1 MDLLVGKDGRVV
13 GWDKST
19 TKETLGI
26 EEGEEEVGE
35 DTVVGELREGEGE
48 NVCEEAGGSGI
59 GGVDTVVEIGD
70 GIGKVGLGRK
80 ESS

>member
-1 MDLLVGKDGRVV
+1 M
-13 GWDKST
+13 
-19 TKETLGI
+19 
-26 EEGEEEVGE
+26 
-35 DTVVGELREGEGE
+35 GELREGEGE